1 MCSSPDDSESK
12 PRTAVVHVNCKYHW
26 ERSTNLSSPSSSPL
40 PLPLMQLLGNPCSSA
55 GPYRVMKEMEA
66 LKELEHD

>member
-1 MCSSPDDSESK
+1 LGKINK
-12 PRTAVVHVNCKYHW
+12 P
-26 ERSTNLSSPSSSPL
+26 LLLLSSSPL

-66 LKELEHD
+66 LKELEYD